1 METMV
6 FIYNIVLIVLF
17 SVVLTLALS
26 LYAQKKHT
34 VYLIIG
40 VLFFFYILD
49 NTIISMTELIDSFS
63 HRYDKNFMSVPAFKT
78 VVILV
83 YSTCSLYILSY
94 LLKRKMQFREHL
106 ILMLIGVFLLFV
118 PMLENGALMVW
129 MFYMPAQVY
138 LFYLSAGGLYYLR
151 KNENQY
157 EKEFYR
163 GFKHFLFIN
172 LVFSLLIIIED
183 TIVIF
188 NFDTYSNL
196 VVKINNR
203 NISEDVLS
211 VIYVI
216 YALLYMNRIPL
227 ENNESDI
234 LKLSFSAGAG
244 SVPAE
249 NTEVFHKPLGQPG
262 LNSMDEAAGRE
273 TGTTLENRE
282 DKRHVN
288 TFIEFCDLYQLT
300 SREREIL
307 EILLQD
313 KNNQE
318 ICEACNISIGTV
330 KTHVHNIFTKV
341 NVAKRSQLIRTYHEF
356 VSDKPG
362 YEGEVWDGEN

>member
-1 METMV
+1 METVV

-26 LYAQKKHT
+26 YYVQKKH
-34 VYLIIG
+34 VIYLIIG
-40 VLFFFYILD
+40 VLFFFYIMD

-63 HRYDKNFMSVPAFKT
+63 HRYNKNFMSVPAFKT

-118 PMLENGALMVW
+118 PMLENGAFMVW
-129 MFYMPAQVY
+129 LFYLPAQVY
-138 LFYLSAGGLYYLR
+138 LLYLSTGGLYYIKR
-151 KNENQY
+151 HREGY
-157 EKEFYR
+157 EEKFYR
-163 GFKHFLFIN
+163 GLSHFMMIN
-172 LVFSLLIIIED
+172 LVFSLLIVIED

-196 VVKINNR
+196 AVKINNR
-203 NISEDVLS
+203 NLSEDILS
-211 VIYVI
+211 IIYVI
-216 YALLYMNRIPL
+216 YALAFMNRIPL
-227 ENNESDI
+227 ECSENI
-234 LKLSFSAGAG
+234 LKVSFPSANEDYNELAAFSEEVKLEETALKEPKVIS
-244 SVPAE
+244 SVQMEAE
-249 NTEVFHKPLGQPG
+249 KAEK
-262 LNSMDEAAGRE
+262 SKADRE
-273 TGTTLENRE
+273 NAFL
-282 DKRHVN
+282 D
-288 TFIEFCDLYQLT
+288 FCDLYQLT

-341 NVAKRSQLIRTYHEF
+341 DVAKRNQLIRTYHDYI
-356 VSDKPG
+356 SGDPG
-362 YEGEVWDGEN
+362 HV

>member
-17 SVVLTLALS
+17 SVVLTLAFS

-34 VYLIIG
+34 IYLIIG

-118 PMLENGALMVW
+118 PMLENGAFMVW

-138 LFYLSAGGLYYLR
+138 LFYLSSGGLYYLR
-151 KNENQY
+151 KNKNKY
-157 EKEFYR
+157 EEGFLR
-163 GFKHFLFIN
+163 GFQRFLIIN
-172 LVFSLLIIIED
+172 LIFSLLIIIED

-203 NISEDVLS
+203 NICEDILS
-211 VIYVI
+211 IIYVI
-216 YALLYMNRIPL
+216 YALLYMNRIPA
-227 ENNESDI
+227 ESNERDI
-234 LKLSFSAGAG
+234 LELSPLDGARP
-244 SVPAE
+244 VPAKNIE
-249 NTEVFHKPLGQPG
+249 ASGEPSVHPVLH
-262 LNSMDEAAGRE
+262 SMDEMVCEEAGP
-273 TGTTLENRE
+273 TLENQG
-282 DKRHVN
+282 DKRHVK

-341 NVAKRSQLIRTYHEF
+341 DVAKRNQLIRTYREF
-356 VSDKPG
+356 VSDRPG
-362 YEGEVWDGEN
+362 YEGEA